1 MRILTHLCQTRST
14 ITRGFMAL
22 FIAAATL
29 ALSTVS
35 LAQETN
41 NYVQDSFTDIG
52 DHTVNYTVF
61 NSLFVPANIA
71 GIHNLVRAKD
81 KALINISVINDKT
94 GKTVP
99 AKITGTAKNLIQQS
113 KALAFKTIKE
123 PDAQYYIAPLRH
135 TNEEI
140 IHFAISVTVDG
151 QTHAIKFTRK
161 LYVER

>member
-71 GIHNLVRAKD
+71 GIH
-81 KALINISVINDKT
+81 
-94 GKTVP
+94 
-99 AKITGTAKNLIQQS
+99 TGTAKNLIQQS

-135 TNEEI
+135 W
-140 IHFAISVTVDG
+140 G
-151 QTHAIKFTRK
+151 
-161 LYVER
+161 LM